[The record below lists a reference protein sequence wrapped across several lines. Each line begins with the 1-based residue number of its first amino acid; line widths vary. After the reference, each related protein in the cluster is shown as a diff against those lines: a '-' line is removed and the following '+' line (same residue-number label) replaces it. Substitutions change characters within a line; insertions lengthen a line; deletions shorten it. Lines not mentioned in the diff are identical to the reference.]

1 MSAKT
6 VLMLFPGSHVS
17 QHGGIHNKL
26 RDSEKTCIIILNLQI
41 LKA

>member
-6 VLMLFPGSHVS
+6 TLRWFPGSHVS
-17 QHGGIHNKL
+17 QHGGDHNKL
-26 RDSEKTCIIILNLQI
+26 RDSVKPRIIILNLQI